1 MVDIK
6 LEIGK
11 VYRTGAGHLVAVR
24 REISKGIFLCVR
36 EAGDWREHQIFR
48 EDGYPDQSGPV
59 SERFR
64 VQEEVVPTPE
74 ISDPRP
80 WSRPSFNSKEHLDH
94 NARLK
99 EYISHE
105 IRLAMQQ
112 QMVDSL
118 DGVTRGAVADIRA
131 QMIMN
136 AIEFDVRNSHVTEI
150 PRDHI
155 DRKVKELLP

>member
-24 REISKGIFLCVR
+24 REISKGKFICVR
-36 EAGDWREHQIFR
+36 KAGDYSELQIFR

-59 SERFR
+59 SKRFR

-74 ISDPRP
+74 ISDPQP

-112 QMVDSL
+112 QMTDSL
-118 DGVTRGAVADIRA
+118 SGVARGAVADIRA
-131 QMIMN
+131 TMIMN
-136 AIEFDVRNSHVTEI
+136 AIEFDIRQGHVTEI
-150 PRDHI
+150 SHDHI
-155 DRKVKELLP
+155 DQKSKELVG